1 MKSLSMFRESAEL
14 ESEFSNKNI
23 KFKKIILENLEYSN
37 KEELVDILQLN
48 IESLKNSGKTTLSNI
63 QEFDDKIKFII
74 EFDGMINSVLQKTD
88 WFNTSP
94 IELNIDNIKKWLS
107 KCCDT
112 ALLNIF
118 QEMLL
123 EINK

>member
-107 KCCDT
+107 KGCDT

-118 QEMLL
+118 NEMLL